1 MGGVPPIFKITASFL
16 LDGFN
21 VCLETLLIRKR
32 GLCYKL
38 EPDLYKWVEVEIK
51 SNLSSEKGLQVF
63 LVACEEYKWWV
74 LSSGLLLNGFS
85 AKGPEQYLIFRGVV
99 EFEWLEMD
107 VNIIILEKVFKKQWQ
122 PFSFI

>member
-1 MGGVPPIFKITASFL
+1 MNIGSEFYSDFVTFGRGSVGMGRVPPIFKITASFL

-38 EPDLYKWVEVEIK
+38 EPDLYKWVEVEINSK
-51 SNLSSEKGLQVF
+51 LSSEKGLQVF

-85 AKGPEQYLIFRGVV
+85 AKGPE
-99 EFEWLEMD
+99 
-107 VNIIILEKVFKKQWQ
+107 
-122 PFSFI
+122 